1 MSFRLRVSPAALT
14 IPLLI
19 AVLGLALQLLEPQA
33 VLALR
38 HAVFDQFQRWQPRL
52 AAATPVRVVDIDEES
67 LARLGQWPWPRTR
80 LAELL
85 QRLDGAGVAAVGFDV
100 LFAEADRTSP
110 AAMSALWQVP
120 AALRN
125 SLAALPDHDAAF
137 ATALAQAP
145 AALGF
150 VAVERGALPR
160 DVAWPF
166 RFVLSG
172 APQLDDLFDFDAAV
186 MPLPALAQAAAGLG
200 AISFVPDPDGVV
212 RRVPM
217 VFRLGEAVVPALVAE
232 VLRLEQ
238 GARNYTLLGEGQK
251 GQGGLAGLRV
261 GARQVATNER
271 GEVWVHYAR
280 PDAARYLP
288 AWRVLAGEVDEDLR
302 GRLVLVGS
310 SAQGLMDLR
319 FNPVSGP
326 MPGVEAHAQ
335 VLEQILAG
343 DVLQR
348 PRLAPA
354 AESLA
359 LLLGCVLVA
368 LAMAYAATPLALGA
382 LALLLGGFGWAS
394 WVAFSRHGLL
404 LDPALPALA
413 VLLAFIAAGVARYI
427 AGERRQRWI
436 RLAFSRYVSPNL
448 VEHLVAHPEQLAL
461 GGRRQVC
468 SFVFTDLAGFTA
480 LMDRLDPAEAVALL
494 NRYLDEMIGIAF
506 RHQGTLDRIVGDAV
520 AIMFSAPVPQA
531 DHACRALACAREMA
545 AFGAAYAAELAAQG
559 IPFGHTRVGVHTGE
573 VIVGNF
579 GGKAIFDYR
588 ALGDAVNTAS
598 RLEGANKYLGTQL
611 CLSAATLAACPQ
623 AKVRPLGRLMLQG
636 RSEALMAYTPVEA
649 EDDGYAAAYAL
660 LAAGDE
666 GALAAFTELA
676 ALRPEDALVRLHLAR
691 LRAGA
696 RDDLVVLEGK

>member
-1 MSFRLRVSPAALT
+1 MSLRHRISPAALS

-19 AVLGLALQLLEPQA
+19 AVLGLVLQLLEPQA

-38 HAVFDQFQRWQPRL
+38 HAVFDQFQRWQPRP
-52 AAATPVRVVDIDEES
+52 AAEAAVRVVDIDEES

-110 AAMSALWQVP
+110 AAMGALWQVP
-120 AALRN
+120 APLRGE
-125 SLAALPDHDAAF
+125 LASLPDHDEAF
-137 ATALAQAP
+137 AAALAQVP

-150 VAVERGALPR
+150 VAVERGAPPR
-160 DVAWPF
+160 DAGWPF

-172 APQLDDLFDFDAAV
+172 APQVQGLFHFDAAV

-200 AISFVPDPDGVV
+200 SISFVPDPDGVV

-217 VFRLGEAVVPALVAE
+217 VFRLGEATVPALVAE

-238 GARNYTLLGEGQK
+238 RARNYTLMGDAH
-251 GQGGLAGLRV
+251 GGLAGLRI
-261 GARQVATNER
+261 GTRDIITNPR

-280 PDAARYLP
+280 PDAGRYLP
-288 AWRVLAGEVDEDLR
+288 AWRVLAGEADADLR

-348 PRLAPA
+348 PVLAPA
-354 AESLA
+354 VESLA
-359 LLLGCVLVA
+359 LLLGCLAVV
-368 LAMAYAATPLALGA
+368 LAMARAATPLALGV
-382 LALLLGGFGWAS
+382 LALVLGGLGWAG
-394 WVAFSRHGLL
+394 WAAFSRHGLL
-404 LDPALPALA
+404 FDPALPALT
-413 VLLAFIAAGVARYI
+413 VLLTFIAAGIARYV

-436 RLAFSRYVSPNL
+436 RRAFSRYVSPNL
-448 VEHLVAHPEQLAL
+448 VAHLVAHPEQLAL

-480 LMDRLDPAEAVALL
+480 LMDKLDPAEAVALL

-559 IPFGHTRVGVHTGE
+559 VPFGHTRVGVHTGE

-623 AKVRPLGRLMLQG
+623 APVRPVGRLMLQG
-636 RSEALMAYTPVEA
+636 RSEALMAYTPA
-649 EDDGYAAAYAL
+649 EPEDGAYAAAYAL